1 MAYKQEFGRAPVT
14 NKTVDEITGGYKNGG
29 DKDKPKPKVV
39 TVQTSDGYN
48 IDVNENSAMHK
59 QFKEMGSVIQNQRAI
74 TVNEKT
80 DPRRSKISEADKKSR
95 IKALG
100 TRNQMKKDPNSGN

>member
-14 NKTVDEITGGYKNGG
+14 NKMVDEITSGYKNGG
-29 DKDKPKPKVV
+29 DKDKPKPVV
-39 TVQTSDGYN
+39 VSVPTSDGYN
-48 IDVNENSAMHK
+48 IDVNKDTPMHK
-59 QFKEMGSVIQNQRAI
+59 QYEEMGSVIQSQRAI
-74 TVNEKT
+74 TVNKDT
-80 DPRRSKISEADKKSR
+80 DPRVTGLSNADKKSR